1 MFSDLGEAL
10 SQAHEQASRL
20 LGRRSAVRRTELAAG
35 LQTLTEAVATAIDL
49 LKSASDPE
57 TADTDSEHHEIGR
70 FPSAAEPALRS
81 DRAPTSDG

>member
-1 MFSDLGEAL
+1 VFSDLGEAL
-10 SQAHEQASRL
+10 RQAHEQASRL

-49 LKSASDPE
+49 LKSA
-57 TADTDSEHHEIGR
+57 ADTDSEHHEIGR
-70 FPSAAEPALRS
+70 VPSAAEPALRS